1 MQQYR
6 TSTKREEIIRIV
18 QKKFEAGS
26 TVTIWQKTPG
36 TEERSFKCEAK
47 FTSIDIY
54 EGIFTVNIDPNQAK
68 CFNRD
73 LETYFLF
80 EDQGFV
86 FKTKTSLYVSTKDS
100 SRAFTFPQSVKLKE
114 LRIHPR
120 TYFAIEDKRVVCV
133 KFENKNKNGPIHI
146 DVSCPIYNISK
157 GGICIIVT
165 KETLSNVELSGAIE
179 LEGLSFFESL
189 ANELKAVVKNAR
201 VHSKKG
207 ITTDDSYALGLE
219 FEA

>member
-6 TSTKREEIIRIV
+6 TSNKREEIIRIV
-18 QKKFEAGS
+18 QKKFETGS
-26 TVTIWQKTPG
+26 IVTIWQKTPG
-36 TEERSFKCEAK
+36 SEERSFKCEAK

-54 EGIFTVNIDPNQAK
+54 EGIFTVNIDQNQVNF
-68 CFNRD
+68 FNRN

-86 FKTKTSLYVSTKDS
+86 FKTKTSLYANTKDS
-100 SRAFTFPQSVKLKE
+100 SVPFAFPLSVKLKE

-120 TYFAIEDKRVVCV
+120 TYFANEDKRVVCV
-133 KFENKNKNGPIHI
+133 KFENKNKNGPPYV

-157 GGICIIVT
+157 SGICIIVT
-165 KETLSNVELSGAIE
+165 KETLSNIELSGKIE

-189 ANELKAVVKNAR
+189 SNELKAVVKNAR
-201 VHSKKG
+201 IHSKKG

-219 FEA
+219 FQA